1 MDKFITPCELPTP
14 REREI
19 LTILIE
25 EAAEVQQRATKMLRF
40 GISEVQPG
48 QPFTN
53 RERLG
58 DEVGDF
64 SAILEM
70 AYREGVVSQD
80 RVVIASQ
87 RKHEKLRAFMQTDA
101 E

>member
-1 MDKFITPCELPTP
+1 MDKFVTPCELPTP

-19 LTILIE
+19 LTIIIE

-40 GISEVQPG
+40 GVREVQPG
-48 QPFTN
+48 QPYN
-53 RERLG
+53 NAERLA

-70 AYREGVVSQD
+70 AYNAGLLSQE
-80 RVVIASQ
+80 RVVIAAK
-87 RKHEKLRAFMQTDA
+87 RKDEKLRAFMQTDP